1 MTAVTVV
8 VPTVGRPSL
17 RHLLDDLRADRPAD
31 AEIIVV
37 DDRRSPEEPLDLP
50 AGVLLFAGAGR
61 GPAAA
66 RNVGWQAAAGAWV
79 VFLDDDVRP
88 APGWWGA
95 LRRDLDVPA
104 DVGGVQGRLTVPLP
118 PGGPRTDWERVT
130 AALADARWITADMA
144 YRRAALAAVGGF
156 DVRFPRAYREDAEL
170 AHRVRAAGW
179 RLARGTRAARHPVR
193 PESPWVSLRSQ
204 RGNADDALLRRMHG
218 PRWRTVLDVPPGRR
232 RRHAAVAAAGLL
244 AAAAAAARAPRA
256 VTVGAALAW
265 LAGTA
270 EFTATRLAG
279 GRADAREVLRMAVTS
294 ALIPPLAVG
303 HWLTG
308 WVRHAGARPLTAS
321 AGPATASA
329 APDPPDAD
337 GAAPRPAAVAATL
350 HPGETA
356 PRVAAPISA
365 GPGAGA

>member
-17 RHLLDDLRADRPAD
+17 RHLLDDLRTGQPGDT
-31 AEIIVV
+31 EVIVV
-37 DDRRSPEEPLDLP
+37 DDRPVPDEPLDLP
-50 AGVLLFAGAGR
+50 AGVLPLTAAGR

-66 RNVGWQAAAGAWV
+66 RNVGWQGAAGAWV
-79 VFLDDDVRP
+79 VFLDDDVRL
-88 APGWWGA
+88 APGWWDA
-95 LRRDLDVPA
+95 LRRDLDAPA
-104 DVGGVQGRLTVPLP
+104 GVGGVQGRVTVPLP

-130 AALADARWITADMA
+130 AALADAQWITADMA
-144 YRRAALAAVGGF
+144 YRRVVLAAVGGF

-179 RLARGTRAARHPVR
+179 SLARGTRAVRHPVR

-204 RGNADDALLRRMHG
+204 RGNADDALLRRLYG
-218 PRWRTVLDVPPGRR
+218 PRWRATLDIPPGRR
-232 RRHAAVAAAGLL
+232 RRHAAVTAAGLL

-270 EFTATRLAG
+270 EFTAARLAG
-279 GRADAREVLRMAVTS
+279 GRADAREVLRMAATS
-294 ALIPPLAVG
+294 ALIPPLAVA
-303 HWLTG
+303 HWLVG

-321 AGPATASA
+321 AGPATASLTAPPAADA
-329 APDPPDAD
+329 APVPTGSGT
-337 GAAPRPAAVAATL
+337 GA
-350 HPGETA
+350 
-356 PRVAAPISA
+356 
-365 GPGAGA
+365 